1 MTFEKML
8 PFTPFAR
15 FEVFLPFTID
25 AHTYAPGEILNSEG
39 LTDTLLRQ
47 LYEQRKIGVVG
58 PDYERLE
65 KAKEAEKRAQK
76 AEAAAS
82 APKPQPKA
90 EAAPSAAP
98 AAPEA
103 TTEAPAYRIKHA
115 GLGGYK
121 VIDAKG
127 QPIGPGFKTKAEAEA
142 EIARLTAS

>member
-8 PFTPFAR
+8 PFTPLAR

-25 AHTYAPGEILNSEG
+25 AHTYAPGEILKSEG

-58 PDYERLE
+58 PDYDRME
-65 KAKEAEKRAQK
+65 KSKAVQK
-76 AEAAAS
+76 S
-82 APKPQPKA
+82 APKADPEPIAPAAQPKA
-90 EAAPSAAP
+90 EDAPSAP
-98 AAPEA
+98 DTAPEA
-103 TTEAPAYRIKHA
+103 PSYRIKQA
-115 GLGGYK
+115 GLGGFK

-142 EIARLTAS
+142 EIARLIAS